1 MQTIHH
7 PAKQNNRVAHYAY
20 HGDEY
25 GIATLV
31 SGGYTFRPEGAA
43 SIRLVSYKD
52 PALMLL
58 GHVATADQQWAE
70 DTAHGGLVRTTSRTL
85 AA

>member
-1 MQTIHH
+1 MTQTTRTNITV
-7 PAKQNNRVAHYAY
+7 QHYAY
-20 HGDEY
+20 HGDDY

-52 PALMLL
+52 HELMLL
-58 GHVATADQQWAE
+58 GHVTTADQQWAI
-70 DTAHGGLVRTTSRTL
+70 DQANGGLVAKMAGGR
-85 AA
+85 